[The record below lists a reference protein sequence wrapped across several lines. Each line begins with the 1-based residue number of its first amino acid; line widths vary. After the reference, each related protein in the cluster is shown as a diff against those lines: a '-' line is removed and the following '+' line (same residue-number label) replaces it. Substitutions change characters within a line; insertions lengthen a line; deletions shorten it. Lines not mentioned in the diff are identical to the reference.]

1 MCMQR
6 TLHVHAMVFARACK
20 VLCIVYRSVHA
31 HVQKRTCTCTE
42 VYMHMY
48 TSVHSNE
55 EKQSSAARNVMLRA
69 ALYVF
74 LYFLIIFLRRNF
86 ISHRNEAENIYQG
99 L

>member
-1 MCMQR
+1 
-6 TLHVHAMVFARACK
+6 
-20 VLCIVYRSVHA
+20 
-31 HVQKRTCTCTE
+31 
-42 VYMHMY
+42 MHMY

-86 ISHRNEAENIYQG
+86 IRHRNEAENIYQG